1 MSASAMPLCSVTPW
15 KVDRSHLYP
24 WEKQGDIRG
33 GTKKRR
39 GPLSSES
46 NSVVRRFLP
55 SPPGL
60 VLLSFFVES
69 LHPSVLLAKI
79 VDILKIW
86 TTKSCEIQSL
96 DDQPRVPTCL
106 DLDLDFS
113 NQML

>member
-33 GTKKRR
+33 APTKKRR

-55 SPPGL
+55 SPPDL
-60 VLLSFFVES
+60 VFLSFFVEP
-69 LHPSVLLAKI
+69 LHPSVRPAREYLRYTRNLDEKI
-79 VDILKIW
+79 LRNAA
-86 TTKSCEIQSL
+86 S
-96 DDQPRVPTCL
+96 
-106 DLDLDFS
+106 
-113 NQML
+113 